1 MKYELTRDEER
12 ELNQKLESSRKML
25 ESMNCTQEY
34 INHELK
40 KVRSKFRSR
49 IAGKRF
55 YRKKKIENMKTR
67 RILKRESAVID
78 LLDQTFD
85 ILFPPEDQPH
95 IPPETKLLNAI
106 FGRRANVPPEVARE
120 FVNRVICDAE
130 QLVREYN
137 SKEVGK

>member
-1 MKYELTRDEER
+1 MKYELTHDEER
-12 ELNQKLESSRKML
+12 ELNQELESIRKML
-25 ESMNCTQEY
+25 EAMNCTQEY

-40 KVRSKFRSR
+40 KVRAKFRSR
-49 IAGKRF
+49 IAGKRL
-55 YRKKKIENMKTR
+55 YRKKKIENIKTR
-67 RILKRESAVID
+67 RILKRESTTLD

>member
-1 MKYELTRDEER
+1 MKYELTNDEER
-12 ELNQKLESSRKML
+12 ELNQELERSRKML

-55 YRKKKIENMKTR
+55 YRKKKIENLKAH

-78 LLDQTFD
+78 LLDRTFD
-85 ILFPPEDQPH
+85 ILFPPEDHLH
-95 IPPETKLLNAI
+95 IPPETKLLNAVY
-106 FGRRANVPPEVARE
+106 GRRANVPAVIVEE
-120 FVNRVICDAE
+120 FVRRVISDAE
-130 QLVREYN
+130 RLVREYN
-137 SKEVGK
+137 SEEVEK